1 MGIESGIVTRL
12 NDVSAITTL
21 VSDRIYAD
29 ILPDGTTKPAIVYQV
44 ISTNPIDS
52 NLNADGGK
60 FMSRIQFTLIA
71 DSKLVTISLSDAIK
85 TALVRFKGTADD
97 ITIIDSRLEN
107 IFDQAYDLD
116 TQQTARLADFLIYW
130 E

>member
-107 IFDQAYDLD
+107 IFDQVYDLD